1 MLKRPRWLKNERFFV
16 KKEVWQLRLRYKV
29 LLALALLL
37 LLWTCH
43 TLGLRL
49 IGHILNADYAGK
61 KTEVI
66 AIEAWIAVS
75 FGHAEHI
82 ASLYHAQP
90 IYVILNEET
99 DLKSD
104 YGFELDRAKQSK
116 QNLVDAGIDADDVIL
131 MLIPERED
139 ALGQTSYFAS
149 QLRKRFLQDG
159 IKSYTLATVWYHSQR
174 SCLTYGN
181 IFAQTGIEIDCYPLP
196 KEYGPDDW
204 WQFRTGMIDV
214 MTEAIKFAYYAW
226 RGFR

>member
-16 KKEVWQLRLRYKV
+16 KKEVWLLRLRYKV
-29 LLALALLL
+29 LLGVALLL
-37 LLWTCH
+37 LLWTCR
-43 TLGLRL
+43 TLELRL
-49 IGHILNADYAGK
+49 IGHILNADYTGK

-66 AIEAWIAVS
+66 AVEGWKGVT
-75 FGHAEHI
+75 FEHANSI
-82 ASLYHAQP
+82 ASLYHGQP
-90 IYVILNEET
+90 IYVILREET
-99 DLKSD
+99 DLETD
-104 YGFELDRAKQSK
+104 YGFELDRPKQSQ
-116 QNLVDAGIDADDVIL
+116 QNLVDAGVDPDDVIL

-139 ALGQTSYFAS
+139 VPGQTSYYAS
-149 QLRKRFLQDG
+149 ELRKRLLQDG

-204 WQFRTGMIDV
+204 WQSRTGLIEV
-214 MTEAIKFAYYAW
+214 VTESMKFAYYTW